1 MTAPPRRLRNR
12 IFVAMVA
19 VAIGVLVF
27 TGLATLALTYRT
39 RVNDARTELA
49 DRAPAVATALDNLR
63 TRLTNQQERQRTAQ
77 GDRRV
82 AREFALLLRAT
93 LNISD
98 ASLVSVTPDG
108 TVDSGLAGL
117 TANTPVGSK
126 DASLLD
132 LPAGLS
138 AGDLDTS
145 RLLAGTTQVGTD
157 GDTVF
162 VAVPLTAS
170 DTGDTPVVVLT
181 KPVER
186 GLAGRPGA
194 FFAGTALVAALAAAV
209 VSYLLARRF
218 TRPLA
223 VMGTTAGRIA
233 AGDLTAR
240 VDLGNHPSDELGDLA
255 ATLNRM
261 AEQLDDARG
270 QERAFLLSVSH
281 DLRTP
286 LTSIRGYAE
295 AMTDGTADDADT
307 RRRAAAVIAAE
318 SRRLERLVAD
328 LLQLARLDA
337 REFSL
342 HRRPFAAVAT
352 IRDALDAFRPQAEEL
367 GISLHLDAP
376 DVLPADTDPE
386 RLGQIVA
393 NLVENA
399 LKYAVAAIQVDVRA
413 RDRLELDVRDD
424 GPGIAPDELDAVFER
439 LYTARHTPGRTVG
452 TGLGLAIV
460 RELVATMG
468 GSVHASSDA
477 TGGATFIVR
486 LPIREEP
493 AATS

>member
-1 MTAPPRRLRNR
+1 VTAPPRRLRNR
-12 IFVAMVA
+12 IFIAMVA
-19 VAIGVLVF
+19 IATGVLVF
-27 TGLATLALTYRT
+27 TGITTLTLTYRT
-39 RVNDARTELA
+39 RVSDARTELTQ
-49 DRAPAVATALDNLR
+49 RAPAVATALDNLR
-63 TRLTNQQERQRTAQ
+63 TRLIKQQERQRTAQ

-98 ASLVSVTPDG
+98 ATLVSVAPDG
-108 TVDSGLAGL
+108 AVESGVAGL
-117 TANTPVGSK
+117 TA
-126 DASLLD
+126 DAPIADRASALLD

-138 AGDLDTS
+138 ANDLDPDQ
-145 RLLAGTTQVGTD
+145 LLAGTTQVGTD

-162 VAVPLTAS
+162 VAVPLS
-170 DTGDTPVVVLT
+170 SKGSGDTPVVVLT
-181 KPVER
+181 KPVDR
-186 GLAGRPGA
+186 GLAGRAGA
-194 FFAGTALVAALAAAV
+194 FFLGTALLAAFAAAV

-223 VMGTTAGRIA
+223 VMGATAGRIA

-240 VDLGNHPSDELGDLA
+240 VDLGHHPTDELGELA

-295 AMTDGTADDADT
+295 AMTDGTAGDAET

-342 HRRPFAAVAT
+342 RRRSFDAVAT

-376 DVLPADTDPE
+376 EVLTAHTDPE

-399 LKYAVAAIQVDVRA
+399 LKYADDAIEIHLRGDDGFV
-413 RDRLELDVRDD
+413 LDVRDD
-424 GPGIAPDELDAVFER
+424 GPGIAPDELDEVFER
-439 LYTARHTPGRTVG
+439 LYTARGTPGRTVG

-468 GSVHASSDA
+468 GNVRAASDPD
-477 TGGATFIVR
+477 GGATFTVR
-486 LPIREEP
+486 LPLQEP
-493 AATS
+493 PVATN

>member
-1 MTAPPRRLRNR
+1 
-12 IFVAMVA
+12 MVA
-19 VAIGVLVF
+19 VAIGVLTF
-27 TGLATLALTYRT
+27 TGVATLALTYRT
-39 RVNDARTELA
+39 RVNDARSELSS
-49 DRAPAVATALDNLR
+49 RAPEVADALDNLR
-63 TRLTNQQERQRTAQ
+63 TRLAAQRERQRTAR
-77 GDRRV
+77 GDQRV
-82 AREFALLLRAT
+82 SREFALLLRAT

-98 ASLVSVTPDG
+98 ASLVSVTSDG
-108 TVDSGLAGL
+108 TVTSGLAGL
-117 TANTPVGSK
+117 TAGTPVRSG
-126 DASLLD
+126 DAALLD

-138 AGDLDTS
+138 PSDLDTTQ
-145 RLLAGTTQVGTD
+145 LLAGTTQTGAD

-162 VAVPLTAS
+162 VAVPLSADGS
-170 DTGDTPVVVLT
+170 GATPVVVLT
-181 KPVER
+181 KAVER
-186 GLAGRPGA
+186 GLAGRAGA
-194 FFAGTALVAALAAAV
+194 FFVGTALFAAFAAAV

-223 VMGTTAGRIA
+223 VMGATAGRIA

-240 VDLGNHPSDELGDLA
+240 VDLGNHPTDELGELA

-295 AMTDGTADDADT
+295 AMTDGTADDAET

-342 HRRPFAAVAT
+342 HRRSFDAVSA

-367 GISLHLDAP
+367 GITLQLDAP
-376 DVLPADTDPE
+376 DSPRAITADTDPE

-399 LKYAVAAIQVDVRA
+399 LKYATTAIAVVVRPDGA
-413 RDRLELDVRDD
+413 TADLVLEVRDD
-424 GPGIAPDELDAVFER
+424 GPGIAPTELDAVFER
-439 LYTARHTPGRTVG
+439 LYTARGTPGRTVG

-460 RELVATMG
+460 RELAAAMG
-468 GSVHASSDA
+468 GTVRATSEP
-477 TGGATFIVR
+477 TGGATFTVR
-486 LPIREEP
+486 LPVRAPGP
-493 AATS
+493 ATG

>member
-1 MTAPPRRLRNR
+1 
-12 IFVAMVA
+12 MVS

-27 TGLATLALTYRT
+27 TGIATQALTYRT
-39 RVNDARTELA
+39 RVSDARSDIA
-49 DRAPAVATALDNLR
+49 SRAPAVVNALDNLR
-63 TRLTNQQERQRTAQ
+63 THLTTQQERQHTVQ

-93 LNISD
+93 LNI
-98 ASLVSVTPDG
+98 AHGTLVSVAANG
-108 TVDSGLAGL
+108 TVGSGLSAL
-117 TANTPVGSK
+117 TTSPQLGNG
-126 DASLLD
+126 DAPLLD

-138 AGDLDTS
+138 ANDLDTKQ
-145 RLLAGTTQVGTD
+145 LLAGTRQVGSA
-157 GDTVF
+157 GNIVF
-162 VAVPLTAS
+162 IALPLATNA
-170 DTGDTPVVVLT
+170 TGATPVVVLS

-186 GLAGRPGA
+186 GLARRAGA
-194 FFAGTALVAALAAAV
+194 FFLGTALIAAITAAI

-223 VMGTTAGRIA
+223 VMGATAGRIA

-240 VDLGNHPSDELGDLA
+240 VDLGNHPTDELSELA
-255 ATLNRM
+255 VTLNRM
-261 AEQLDDARG
+261 AQQLDHARG

-295 AMTDGTADDADT
+295 AMTDGTADDAAT

-342 HRRPFAAVAT
+342 HPRSFDSVTT

-367 GISLHLDAP
+367 GIALNLDAP
-376 DVLPADTDPE
+376 AKLPAETDPE

-399 LKYAVAAIQVDVRA
+399 LKYATGAIDVTVRA
-413 RDRLELDVRDD
+413 HDGLELEVLDD
-424 GPGIAPDELDAVFER
+424 GPGIAPTELDAVFER
-439 LYTARHTPGRTVG
+439 LYTARGTPGRTVG

-460 RELVATMG
+460 RELAATMG
-468 GSVHASSDA
+468 GTVRASSDPS
-477 TGGATFIVR
+477 GGATFTVV
-486 LPIREEP
+486 LPIGERP
-493 AATS
+493 VPTS

>member
-1 MTAPPRRLRNR
+1 
-12 IFVAMVA
+12 MVA

-27 TGLATLALTYRT
+27 TGLTTLGLTYRT
-39 RVNDARTELA
+39 RMNDARSELTS
-49 DRAPAVATALDNLR
+49 RAPDVARALENLR
-63 TRLTNQQERQRTAQ
+63 TRLTNQQERQRTAR
-77 GDRRV
+77 GDERV
-82 AREFALLLRAT
+82 SREFALLLRAT

-98 ASLVSVTPDG
+98 ATLVSVTPEG
-108 TVDSGLAGL
+108 TVESGLSVL
-117 TANTPVGSK
+117 TADTPVGRGN
-126 DASLLD
+126 ASLLD

-138 AGDLDTS
+138 AGDLETTA
-145 RLLAGTTQVGTD
+145 LLAGTTQVGTE
-157 GDTVF
+157 GDTVY
-162 VAVPLTAS
+162 VAVPLTTS
-170 DTGDTPVVVLT
+170 STGDTPVVVLT
-181 KPVER
+181 KAVER
-186 GLAGRPGA
+186 GLAGRAGA
-194 FFAGTALVAALAAAV
+194 FFVGTALVAACAAAI

-240 VDLGNHPSDELGDLA
+240 VDLGNHPTDELGELA

-295 AMTDGTADDADT
+295 AMTDGTADDAET

-342 HRRPFAAVAT
+342 HRQSFDAVST
-352 IRDALDAFRPQAEEL
+352 IRDSLDAFRPQAEEL
-367 GISLHLDAP
+367 GVALQLDAP
-376 DVLPADTDPE
+376 PAVPAETDPE

-399 LKYAVAAIQVDVRA
+399 LKYATQAIAVVVRVDA
-413 RDRLELDVRDD
+413 DLELEVRDD
-424 GPGIAPDELDAVFER
+424 GPGIAPNELDAVFDR
-439 LYTARHTPGRTVG
+439 LYTARGTPGRTVG

-468 GSVHASSDA
+468 GSVRASSA
-477 TGGATFIVR
+477 PTGGATFTVR
-486 LPIREEP
+486 LPVVEP
-493 AATS
+493 RPSPRR